1 MREKFNFNGSSG
13 GSFTI
18 MPENP
23 EYEVSPLFKN
33 KNMFNPDKI
42 KTITV
47 IIIKLLFFT
56 ILKIFI

>member
-1 MREKFNFNGSSG
+1 MIEKFNFNGSSG

-18 MPENP
+18 MPDNP
-23 EYEVSPLFKN
+23 EYDVSPLFKN

-42 KTITV
+42 KTVIA
-47 IIIKLLFFT
+47 IIIKLLFLT